1 VSRYRRG
8 VPEDPPPRSPE
19 ARAAEVRAGADRDRA
34 AAAARIREQGTWVDL
49 QITQAIDR
57 GDFRDLPGYGKPLRL
72 SDQNDPD
79 WWVKR
84 LVEREKVV
92 VAPPSVQLRR
102 EDAELDD
109 RLDRLA
115 SEAEVR
121 REVAEFNDRVRWAL
135 YRPPEGPPVVTARRD
150 PDQEVA
156 RWRERREA
164 RVEAARTRRAQQAPP
179 PPRRRFRLGR
189 RTPGG

>member
-1 VSRYRRG
+1 M
-8 VPEDPPPRSPE
+8 
-19 ARAAEVRAGADRDRA
+19 
-34 AAAARIREQGTWVDL
+34 DL
-49 QITQAIDR
+49 QVRQAIER
-57 GDFRDLPGYGKPLRL
+57 GDFRDLPGYGKPLEL
-72 SDQNDPD
+72 SDEHDPD

-102 EDAELDD
+102 EDATLDD

-135 YRPPEGPPVVTARRD
+135 YRPPEGPPVVTSRRDADREVERWRARRS
-150 PDQEVA
+150 E
-156 RWRERREA
+156 
-164 RVEAARTRRAQQAPP
+164 RVEVLRAARESSATATAPRGLLRRGVDRL
-179 PPRRRFRLGR
+179 RRR
-189 RTPGG
+189 TTSS